1 MDEGTAAMNVISRG
15 ALAGKR
21 AIVCGGRAYDDEET
35 VFRVLDWLNPRVVAQ
50 GGASG
55 ADRLAALWCHERG
68 RDCAVFP
75 ALWATCGRAA
85 GPLRNQKMLDQWRPD
100 AVVAFPGGRG
110 TDDMVRRAIGAQ
122 VPVIFAADLSSSA
135 HPIEEAGS

>member
-1 MDEGTAAMNVISRG
+1 MSILDRG
-15 ALAGKR
+15 GLTGKR
-21 AIVCGGRAYDDEET
+21 AIVCGGRAYDDARA
-35 VFRVLDWLNPRVVAQ
+35 VFRALDWLDPRVIAQ

-68 RDCAVFP
+68 RDCAEFR

-110 TDDMVRRAIGAQ
+110 TDDMVRRAVAAS
-122 VPVIFAADLSSSA
+122 VPVVFAIDL
-135 HPIEEAGS
+135 PPTCWEE